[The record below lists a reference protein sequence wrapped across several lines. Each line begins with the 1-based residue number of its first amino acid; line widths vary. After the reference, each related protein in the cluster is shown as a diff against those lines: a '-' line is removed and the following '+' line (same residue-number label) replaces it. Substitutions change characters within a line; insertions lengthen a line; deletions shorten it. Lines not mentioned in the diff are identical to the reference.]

1 MAHPIVHHT
10 KRVLN
15 KPHLVLPVAIAIAAV
30 IGVTG
35 YLAFSTGKHFTT
47 TAAAYG
53 DVSATLTSS
62 GTVKAATESSL
73 AFPVGGRVQSVS
85 VKVGDTVYAGQELA
99 SIDSGSAYGAVQQA
113 EGAYEAAQAN
123 YQRLVNGA
131 AAPDV
136 AIAQTAYD
144 TTVSQQK
151 IAVQSAYQKLLSTD
165 LTAAPSNPGVSTA
178 VPTISGTYTAGTQG
192 VITVTSHPTSSNGY
206 FTTSGLVTTM
216 GKIDSQIP
224 QAIGDTGLFILFPG
238 TTGSQT
244 STWTIS
250 IPNTSGANY
259 TADSTAYST
268 ALQAQTNAVA
278 AAQAALDKVKAAPRA
293 EDVSVAE
300 AQMKSAAGAL
310 SAAKAALANDFITA
324 PINGIITNVN
334 DLTAGEIV
342 NANTPVIG
350 IMSQSGFEIETYVS
364 EKDLGMVKTGMPVTI
379 VTDAYGPSVVFNGT
393 VTEVALAPQN
403 QADGSSGYKI
413 VYQFTGNDSRV
424 KPGLSATVT
433 LNGGTKTNVLEVPRT
448 ALFLKNGASFVLVN
462 DGKKNTER
470 AVTIGL
476 VGTDSVEILSGL
488 SEGEKVVTLGQ

>member
-15 KPHLVLPVAIAIAAV
+15 KPHIVLPVALAAAAV

-35 YLAFSTGKHFTT
+35 YFAFSTGKHFTT
-47 TAAAYG
+47 SAAAYG

-62 GTVKAATESSL
+62 GTVKAATESAL

-85 VKVGDTVYAGQELA
+85 VKVGDTVYAGQQLA
-99 SIDSGSAYGAVQQA
+99 ALDSGSAYGAVQQA

-151 IAVQSAYQKLLSTD
+151 TAVQSAFQKLLSTD
-165 LTAAPSNPGVSTA
+165 LVAAPATTGTTTA
-178 VPTISGTYTAGTQG
+178 VPVISGTYVLSQQG
-192 VITVTSHPTSSNGY
+192 SITVTSHPTGTNGY
-206 FTTSGLVTTM
+206 FTTSGLVNEL
-216 GKIDSQIP
+216 GKIDSQTP
-224 QAIGDTGLFILFPG
+224 QPIGSTGLFILFPASIA
-238 TTGSQT
+238 SQAG
-244 STWTIS
+244 TWTIT

-259 TADSTAYST
+259 TADSLAYTA
-268 ALQAQTNAVA
+268 ALQTQTNAIA
-278 AAQAALDKVKAAPRA
+278 AAQAALDKVKAAPRT
-293 EDVSVAE
+293 EDVSAAE

-324 PINGIITNVN
+324 PISGVITNVN

-364 EKDLGMVKTGMPVTI
+364 EKDLGMVKAGMPVTI

-403 QADGSSGYKI
+403 QANGSSGYKV
-413 VYQFTGNDSRV
+413 VYQFTDKDSRI

-433 LNGGTKTNVLEVPRT
+433 LNGGE
-448 ALFLKNGASFVLVN
+448 
-462 DGKKNTER
+462 KKNVER
-470 AVTIGL
+470 AVTVGL
-476 VGTDSVEILSGL
+476 VGTDTVEIVSGL